1 MMKAASQFR
10 FALIASASIALAACQ
25 SAYPESETAM
35 ASAAPSDMAHDNPLA
50 FAQGACGGCHAVEK
64 PWLSPNPAAPTFAEI
79 ANREGV
85 TEETLQT
92 YLTDAHNYPLVMDFD
107 LDPEQAAELAHY
119 ILSLKDEDYHTPPS

>member
-10 FALIASASIALAACQ
+10 FALIVSAGIALAACQ

-35 ASAAPSDMAHDNPLA
+35 ASAAPSDMAHANPLA

-64 PWLSPNPAAPTFAEI
+64 PWLSPNPDAPTFADI